1 MAFGLTIITQKVITH
16 IWKYFEGNKTNSD
29 YTVGPMRLFPVSI
42 VIVQKTL
49 DHVLSAMCEQR
60 ERERERER
68 ANDRET
74 QRERERVRDRQTDR
88 LRNRELC
95 FICLIVLLL
104 YYKDFCDFNNFI
116 KRFNTIRNRSIREK
130 SISHDFSC
138 NNFFN
143 LICQKFSISAVT
155 SL

>member
-1 MAFGLTIITQKVITH
+1 MHEIKKKL
-16 IWKYFEGNKTNSD
+16 NKTNSD

-49 DHVLSAMCEQR
+49 VHVLSAMCEQS
-60 ERERERER
+60 ERERS
-68 ANDRET
+68 NGRET
-74 QRERERVRDRQTDR
+74 ERERERVRDRQTDR
-88 LRNRELC
+88 ETESYV

-104 YYKDFCDFNNFI
+104 HYKDSCDFNNFI

-138 NNFFN
+138 NSFF
-143 LICQKFSISAVT
+143 
-155 SL
+155 

>member
-49 DHVLSAMCEQR
+49 DHVLSAMCEQT
-60 ERERERER
+60 ERER
-68 ANDRET
+68 ANARET
-74 QRERERVRDRQTDR
+74 QRERERESETDR

-95 FICLIVLLL
+95 FYLFDSFTTLL
-104 YYKDFCDFNNFI
+104 
-116 KRFNTIRNRSIREK
+116 
-130 SISHDFSC
+130 
-138 NNFFN
+138 
-143 LICQKFSISAVT
+143 
-155 SL
+155 

>member
-49 DHVLSAMCEQR
+49 DHVLSAR
-60 ERERERER
+60 ERERMAERH
-68 ANDRET
+68 
-74 QRERERVRDRQTDR
+74 RERERVRDRQTDR

-95 FICLIVLLL
+95 FYLFDSFTTLL
-104 YYKDFCDFNNFI
+104 
-116 KRFNTIRNRSIREK
+116 
-130 SISHDFSC
+130 
-138 NNFFN
+138 
-143 LICQKFSISAVT
+143 
-155 SL
+155 